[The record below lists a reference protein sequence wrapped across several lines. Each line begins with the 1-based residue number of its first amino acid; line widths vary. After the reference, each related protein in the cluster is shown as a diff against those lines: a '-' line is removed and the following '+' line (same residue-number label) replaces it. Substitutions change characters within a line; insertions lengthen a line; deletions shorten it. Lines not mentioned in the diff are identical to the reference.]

1 MRARRSGMPG
11 ASWRCR
17 LSGRLL
23 LGGAPV
29 GVDLGVAGR
38 TLHTET
44 VRGWR
49 GKVGWGTRGGVSAG
63 PEGRGRARR
72 MGRLREKK
80 KEIGSLPAHPGWTA
94 GTARGGD
101 AEGPF
106 ARVPQARRC
115 VGKGR
120 SASPRALGMRGS
132 VAGAPG
138 PAAGLDPL
146 MLTRGWGNGRDPAS
160 KSSAIARGAARGEG
174 SNLDGLGRG
183 DALAYEGGGGEHG
196 GHGVVFVRGAT
207 ACVRMCAQ
215 RTLVSTTL
223 QDGAVGRHHPP
234 DHRSRASQGP
244 LGTRSRH
251 TLGRARREDGARS
264 RWSRRPRPRRRR

>member
-1 MRARRSGMPG
+1 MGCLGPADVVYPGGCYSGG
-11 ASWRCR
+11 LRWASI
-17 LSGRLL
+17 SGRGAHLAHGDGAGL
-23 LGGAPV
+23 EGEGRVGNAEWGQRGSGGA
-29 GVDLGVAGR
+29 
-38 TLHTET
+38 
-44 VRGWR
+44 
-49 GKVGWGTRGGVSAG
+49 G
-63 PEGRGRARR
+63 PRAANGSPAR
-72 MGRLREKK
+72 KK

-101 AEGPF
+101 AEGPS

-120 SASPRALGMRGS
+120 SASPRALGTRGS

-251 TLGRARREDGARS
+251 TFGRARREDGARS